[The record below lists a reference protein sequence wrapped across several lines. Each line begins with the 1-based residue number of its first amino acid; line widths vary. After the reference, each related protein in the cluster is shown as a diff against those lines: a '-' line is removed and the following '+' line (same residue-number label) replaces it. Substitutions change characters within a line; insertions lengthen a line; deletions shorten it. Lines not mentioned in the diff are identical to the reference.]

1 MEAQTDL
8 QTSMERGSSLVTY
21 AIIAINL
28 LVYAILA
35 LVSHCLD
42 ISLNVLIKAGAQQ
55 GAYIEAAGQYWRIF
69 TAMFLHVSIFH
80 VGVNMLS
87 LFFIGRVVETFYGKW
102 RYLVIYLVSGI
113 VGGLATFF
121 LQPGVW
127 AVGAS
132 GAIFGVFG
140 ALGVFYVADRRAL
153 GSYGAGAMA
162 NWLFWLALNLVY
174 GFSDPNIGIID
185 HIGGLIA
192 GIMLASLLVPRPRC
206 RSI

>member
-1 MEAQTDL
+1 MEAQTDR
-8 QTSMERGSSLVTY
+8 QTSMERGSTPVTN

-28 LVYAILA
+28 FIYAILA
-35 LVSHCLD
+35 LLSHSLD

-55 GAYIEAAGQYWRIF
+55 TAYIEATGQYWRIF
-69 TAMFLHVSIFH
+69 TAMFLHLSLFH

-87 LFFIGRVVETFYGKW
+87 LFFIGRVVETFYGHW

-113 VGGLATFF
+113 VGGIATFF
-121 LQPGVW
+121 LQPDAW

-140 ALGVFYVADRRAL
+140 ALGVFYVANRRAM
-153 GSYGAGAMA
+153 GSYGVGAIA
-162 NWLFWLALNLVY
+162 NWLFWLALNLVW
-174 GFSDPNIGIID
+174 GFSDPNIGIVD
-185 HIGGLIA
+185 HIGGLLA
-192 GIMLASLLVPRPRC
+192 GIVLAFLLMPRLQR

>member
-1 MEAQTDL
+1 VETQTDL
-8 QTSMERGSSLVTY
+8 QTSMERGPAVVTY
-21 AIIAINL
+21 TVIAINL
-28 LVYAILA
+28 LIYAILA
-35 LVSHCLD
+35 LVSQSLD

-55 GAYIEAAGQYWRIF
+55 AAYIEATGQYWRIF

-87 LFFIGRVVETFYGKW
+87 LFFIGRVVERVYGRW

-121 LQPGVW
+121 LQPEAW

-153 GSYGAGAMA
+153 GSYGAGAIA
-162 NWLFWLALNLVY
+162 NWLFWLALNLVV

-192 GIMLASLLVPRPRC
+192 GIMLASLLVPRLQR
-206 RSI
+206 RSM